1 MIESSDGSF
10 NDRLPGVDPSQG
22 GYPGRRRAKEYPS
35 SDPLWGIETRGI
47 EPVPASDRHGR
58 AVELFWL
65 WCGANVAVISVVY
78 GAILAI
84 MGLNLW
90 QAALVALIG
99 TALSFFLVG
108 VLSVSGKK
116 RGTPALIISRAVFG
130 RWGNI
135 PPTLISWI
143 NLLGWETINTIIVAY
158 ALAELARITLH
169 LPTSAL
175 LELACTFVACIL
187 ALVLSVLG
195 HATLAWIQR
204 VVTILFGGMTLVLLP
219 FLLTEVNWHA
229 VVTKSPAPFA
239 SVLGA
244 ISIVGAATGISWVN
258 VAADYSR
265 YLPRSERSGSVIGW
279 TTAGATFPVFLLIAV
294 GFLVSTKVNGL
305 ATSTNPVGVLRTALP
320 AWLSIPYLLTAVGG
334 LLAETVLGLYSS
346 GLNLLALGV
355 KVKRYKT
362 VFVDASV
369 MTLGSAYVLLISHS
383 FVAPFESFLELLA
396 DGLAPWAAILVVDLL
411 VRRSY
416 DVQILD
422 GANRQFQ
429 GSYSYRSG
437 INWAGLISWLV
448 GVLLG
453 LCFTVSPWFAGPF
466 AKGVFARSS
475 LGYFIALLAAG
486 VVYGLYSVKDKPGAS
501 AHLAFEPA
509 E

>member
-1 MIESSDGSF
+1 MGDSASKDMSLGSE
-10 NDRLPGVDPSQG
+10 RGRK
-22 GYPGRRRAKEYPS
+22 YPA

-47 EPVPASDRHGR
+47 EPVPASERHGR

-99 TALSFFLVG
+99 TAISFFLVG
-108 VLSVSGKK
+108 VLSVSGKV
-116 RGTPALIISRAVFG
+116 GGAPALIISRAVFG
-130 RWGNI
+130 RWGNV
-135 PPTLISWI
+135 PPTLISWV

-158 ALAELARITLH
+158 ALTELARIVFH
-169 LPTSAL
+169 LPTKTAL
-175 LELACTFVACIL
+175 EIVCVLVACLL
-187 ALVLSVLG
+187 ALILSVLG

-204 VVTILFGGMTLVLLP
+204 TVTILFGGMTLILLP
-219 FLLTEVNWHA
+219 FLLSEVNWHA
-229 VVTKSPAPFA
+229 VVTKSPAPFT

-265 YLPRSERSGSVIGW
+265 YLPRSERSSSIVGW
-279 TTAGATFPVFLLIAV
+279 TTTGATLPVFLLITV
-294 GFLVSTKVNGL
+294 GFLISSRVDGL

-320 AWLSIPYLLTAVGG
+320 AWLSVPYLLTAAGG

-362 VFVDASV
+362 VFIDASV
-369 MTLGSAYVLLISHS
+369 MTLGSAYVLFISHS
-383 FVAPFESFLELLA
+383 FVSPFESFLELLA
-396 DGLAPWAAILVVDLL
+396 DGLAPWAAILAVDLIL
-411 VRRSY
+411 HRAYDTQTLIGASEQLQGNHSRRW
-416 DVQILD
+416 
-422 GANRQFQ
+422 R
-429 GSYSYRSG
+429 
-437 INWAGLISWLV
+437 INWAGLCSWFT
-448 GVLLG
+448 GVLIG
-453 LCFTVSPWFAGPF
+453 LSLTVSPWFAGPF

-475 LGYFIALLAAG
+475 LGYFIAFFIAG
-486 VVYGLYSVKDKPGAS
+486 TIYLILNIKDKPRTS
-501 AHLAFEPA
+501 TRFVLKPA
-509 E
+509 KSTLFNIRGQ